1 MRARAITA
9 CLALGVLSCQVATAQ
24 QPPAPAGAAAAM
36 DQRLVLST
44 DGSTLTGGSGGGG
57 GSVTWLRNIDSGVVI
72 GAGADYQQIANAH
85 WTTGVLSGSLA
96 LGQGNPHTHLY
107 AEVHEGAG
115 DIGVHAF
122 HYSLA
127 AVGVLSTLTPRL
139 SVQLEE
145 RRIDIDTS
153 HGNLPKFGLS
163 FNATPQLLASV
174 SYADSL
180 GGNLGTKL
188 ATLRIDYY
196 GKSFSAIVGAAGGY
210 AAPSVLNLLGQV
222 VRPSPTLT
230 EGFVGIGKPFART
243 EWLLL
248 GDYQDLA
255 GFKRTTITLA
265 CTVHLR
271 ARGQPQ

>member
-1 MRARAITA
+1 MRADAVA
-9 CLALGVLSCQVATAQ
+9 VCLALAVVSRGGATAE
-24 QPPAPAGAAAAM
+24 QPPAPAAAA
-36 DQRLVLST
+36 DERLVLST
-44 DGSTLTGGSGGGG
+44 NGSRLTGGSGGGG
-57 GSVTWLRNIDSGVVI
+57 GSVTWLRNIDSGAVI
-72 GAGADYQQIANAH
+72 GAGAEYQQIANAH
-85 WTTGVLSGSLA
+85 WTTGTVSGSLA
-96 LGQGNPHTHLY
+96 LGQGNVTTHLY
-107 AEVHEGAG
+107 AEVHEGPG
-115 DIGVHAF
+115 DIGMRAF

-127 AVGVLSTLTPRL
+127 VAGVLSTLTLRL

-153 HGNLPKFGLS
+153 HGNLPKLGLS
-163 FNATPQLLASV
+163 FRVTPQLLASV
-174 SYADSL
+174 SYADSV

-255 GFKRTTITLA
+255 GFKRTTITLV